1 LGKSRTIGVT
11 MTGPERAVRGPY
23 RTGIKRREQ
32 IVATA
37 AAVFAARGYD
47 GASLRQIA
55 ADAGISPAALLRHF
69 ASKEDLLAAV
79 LEWWARASAAITNEA
94 QNGGLATFAQLGEVM
109 RYHTRNRGLLELFI
123 RLTGEATHPGHPAR
137 PFIAGRYDHLVN
149 TLVARL
155 LSAADAGEVAPVTR
169 AQAES
174 EVRSLCAVMDGLEI
188 QWLLNPDV
196 DLVGLFD
203 RTLASTLNRWK
214 SGAYDQLT

>member
-1 LGKSRTIGVT
+1 

-23 RTGIKRREQ
+23 RTGVKRREQ
-32 IVATA
+32 IVAAA

-79 LEWWARASAAITNEA
+79 LEWWARASTVITND
-94 QNGGLATFAQLGEVM
+94 GLASFSVLGEVM

-137 PFIAGRYDHLVN
+137 PFITSRYDHLVE

-214 SGAYDQLT
+214 SGAYDQLA